1 MKWAIKLDKRIEK
14 QLKQLD
20 KMQAQRILRF
30 LFERIATLENPRE
43 LGEALQGEHF
53 SGLWKYRVGDYRLI
67 TQIKDEEIQILV
79 LKVGHRRE
87 VYR

>member
-1 MKWAIKLDKRIEK
+1 MKWTIKLDKRIQK

-20 KMQAQRILRF
+20 KVQAQRILRF
-30 LFERIATLENPRE
+30 LFECVAVLENPRE

-53 SGLWKYRVGDYRLI
+53 MGLWKYRVGDYRLI
-67 TQIKDEEIQILV
+67 TQINDAEIQILV
-79 LKVGHRRE
+79 LKIGHRRE